1 MRGETDVTTWIWAV
15 GRLLGLSTSAG
26 LRASMTLLVMGVLS
40 REGWGFHLPSQFSWL
55 ESSIAI
61 GVLVVLAILEIAFDK
76 MPSVDRIY
84 SRLTVPWRLAAGA
97 IAGAAALS
105 HGWLGFGVGL
115 AAGAGLAYLTVSVK
129 QLWRPRSTTSTMTIP
144 LLSLLED
151 LAAFLSAVLSA
162 TLPPV
167 GYAVAA
173 WVGWFDVRLRRR
185 RVAKYKGLRVLSR

>member
-1 MRGETDVTTWIWAV
+1 MTTWIWAV
-15 GRLLGLSTSAG
+15 GRMLGLSTSAG

-55 ESSIAI
+55 ESSYAIAA
-61 GVLVVLAILEIAFDK
+61 LVVLAILEIAFDK
-76 MPSVDRIY
+76 VPAVDRVY

-97 IAGAAALS
+97 IAGSAALS

-115 AAGAGLAYLTVSVK
+115 AAGAGLAYMTIMVRR
-129 QLWRPRSTTSTMTIP
+129 LWRPRSLTGPTTVP
-144 LLSLLED
+144 LLSLIED
-151 LAAFLSAVLSA
+151 LAAFVSAVLSA

-173 WVGWFDVRLRRR
+173 WVGWFDLRLRRR